1 MDIRDK
7 LIKIIKNEN
16 KKCPFTDDEIAKQ
29 LAVTREAVTLL
40 RKELNTP
47 DSRDRRKTYLYKDIE
62 SILEK
67 NKDIN
72 VSLLTKE
79 IVGQGYKVSR
89 NVVSKIK
96 AEIEQNRSDNTASK
110 KEEVKDSFEAL
121 VGFDESLKPC
131 VMQAKASILYP
142 PFGIPTLIVGESGV
156 GKTNFVECMY
166 KFAKDRGVIDKN
178 APFKVLNCADYSE
191 NPQLLLSILFGYKKG
206 AFTGADR
213 DTCGIVQEANNG
225 VLFLDEIH
233 RLPPEGQE
241 ILFSILDRG
250 SYRRLGETS
259 SDNKA
264 NVIFVGATTENI
276 ESSLL
281 LSFRRRIP
289 MLITIPPLSQRDIT
303 EKIELI
309 HYFFQQECNRINSK
323 IFVESK
329 AIKMLAM
336 KKYQGNIGQLRS
348 EIQVICANAFMKNIG
363 SRALTINI
371 GLEEFLQLDTLQKDI
386 ITDKK
391 RLMELN
397 SSAKDTIFVPFLQ
410 TKVGKQSNIIKDNY
424 CLPINIYTQI
434 EKKYKELEEL
444 RMGSE
449 EIKETLS
456 SFIINEFRKINVIT
470 KESSKLILL
479 DKLSNILNQEV
490 INAVRELRDELEIR
504 FEGRK
509 LNENILSYLAIH
521 IEETIR
527 RIKVNQNIVNYN
539 IDKIVKDLKSEFD
552 IALEFCKRLEQKFK
566 INIPVDEAGFV
577 AMYIN
582 SALKYEVS
590 RKHVGI
596 IVMSHG
602 KIATEIINVVKAI
615 LNEDFPV
622 AVDMPLDENPMKTY
636 ERVME
641 LVKLVDEGKGILFL
655 VDMGSLINIG
665 DMVSEKFGIPTRTI
679 DRVDLLSVLEAVRK
693 ATIEDST
700 LDNIYFSLIKAKFEY
715 PSFVMKNTAK
725 PMALL
730 SVCLTG
736 KGLALRI
743 REYLEQKYPGV
754 NIFQLGITDKS
765 FEDKAKSLCEQ
776 YNIVAA
782 IGTVNPEIEGINFI
796 PFQPDILASQSKTL
810 ELLLNA
816 KNNLS
821 IENLLEDD
829 LLIINPSVSNKNEL
843 IEIMS
848 SILINKGYVKKEYI
862 NSVISREEM
871 VPTFFKWRV
880 AIPHGQPDK
889 VIKSSIVFAK
899 LKEPMEWG
907 AGRVDIVCLAALKYS
922 DKKIISSILK
932 LFSNNSIMSELR
944 RCNSSN
950 AFKTCLLNS
959 IQEG

>member
-1 MDIRDK
+1 MDIKDK
-7 LIKIIKNEN
+7 LMEIIKNEN

-29 LAVTREAVTLL
+29 LFVTREAVTQL
-40 RKELNTP
+40 RKELDTP
-47 DSRDRRKTYLYKDIE
+47 DSRDRRKTYLYKDI
-62 SILEK
+62 SRILEE

-79 IVGQGYKVSR
+79 ILNEGYKVSR

-96 AEIEQNRSDNTASK
+96 AEIEQKKSEDIAAK
-110 KEEVKDSFEAL
+110 KEEIKDAFESL
-121 VGFDESLKPC
+121 VGFDESLRPS

-156 GKTNFVECMY
+156 GKTYFVECMY
-166 KFAKDRGVIDKN
+166 KFAKDKGVVQEN

-206 AFTGADR
+206 AFTGADK
-213 DTCGIVQEANNG
+213 DTCGIVEEANNG
-225 VLFLDEIH
+225 ILFLDEIH

-250 SYRRLGETS
+250 TYRRLGETS
-259 SDNKA
+259 CDNKA
-264 NVIFVGATTENI
+264 NIILVGATTENI

-309 HYFFQQECNRINSK
+309 HYFFQYECNRINSK

-336 KKYQGNIGQLRS
+336 KKYQGNIGQLKS

-363 SRALTINI
+363 SKSSTINI
-371 GLEEFLQLDTLQKDI
+371 GLEEFLQIDTLQKDI

-391 RLMELN
+391 KLMKLN
-397 SSAKDTIFVPFLQ
+397 SNANDTIFVPFLPV
-410 TKVGKQSNIIKDNY
+410 KVGRQNIIKDEY
-424 CLPINIYTQI
+424 CLPVNIYTQI
-434 EKKYKELEEL
+434 ENNYKELKE
-444 RMGSE
+444 MNMSSE

-456 SFIINEFRKINVIT
+456 TLIINEFRKINSIT
-470 KESSKLILL
+470 KENNKLIFL
-479 DKLSNILNQEV
+479 DKLSNIINQQV
-490 INAVRELRDELEIR
+490 IDAVKELKNELEVR
-504 FEGRK
+504 FEGKK

-521 IEETIR
+521 IEETIK
-527 RIKVNQNIVNYN
+527 RIKENQNIVNYN
-539 IDKIVKDLKSEFD
+539 IDKIAVNLKSEFD
-552 IALEFCKRLEQKFK
+552 IASEFCKKLEQRLQ
-566 INIPVDEAGFV
+566 INIPIDEVGFI

-582 SALKYEVS
+582 SILKYETS
-590 RKHVGI
+590 KKHVGI

-622 AVDMPLDENPMKTY
+622 AVDMPLDENPIKTY
-636 ERVME
+636 ERVMGI
-641 LVKLVDEGKGILFL
+641 VKSVDEGKGILFL

-665 DMVSEKFGIPTRTI
+665 ERVTEKFGIKTRTI

-693 ATIEDST
+693 ATVEDST
-700 LDNIYFSLIKAKFEY
+700 LDNIYISLIRAKFEY
-715 PSFVMKNTAK
+715 PSLIMKNTKK
-725 PMALL
+725 PIALL
-730 SVCLTG
+730 AVCLTG

-743 REYLEQKYPGV
+743 REYLEGKYPGV
-754 NIFQLGITDKS
+754 NIFQLGIVDKS
-765 FEDKAKSLCEQ
+765 FEEKAKDLCEQ
-776 YNIVAA
+776 YNVVAA

-796 PFQPDILASQSKTL
+796 PFQPDILASQNKTL
-810 ELLLNA
+810 ELLLNS
-816 KNNLS
+816 KDNLS
-821 IENLLEDD
+821 LKNMIEDD
-829 LLIINPSVSNKNEL
+829 LLIINPHVSNKNEL

-848 SILINKGYVKKEYI
+848 SMLINKGYVKKEYI
-862 NSVISREEM
+862 NSVMSREEM
-871 VPTFFKWRV
+871 EPTFFKWGV

-889 VIKSSIVFAK
+889 VIKSSVVFAK
-899 LKEPMEWG
+899 LKQPIRWG
-907 AGRVDIVCLAALKYS
+907 EGKVDIVCLAALKYS
-922 DKKIISSILK
+922 DKKIISSILR
-932 LFSNNSIMSELR
+932 LFSNNLIMSELR
-944 RCNSSN
+944 KCNFN
-950 AFKTCLLNS
+950 TDFKTCLLNNV
-959 IQEG
+959 QEG

>member
-1 MDIRDK
+1 MDIKDK
-7 LIKIIKNEN
+7 LIKIIKSEN

-29 LAVTREAVTLL
+29 LSVTREAVTQL
-40 RKELNTP
+40 RKELDTP
-47 DSRDRRKTYLYKDIE
+47 DSRDRRKTYLYKDI
-62 SILEK
+62 SRILEE

-79 IVGQGYKVSR
+79 ILDEGYKVSR

-96 AEIEQNRSDNTASK
+96 AEIEQK
-110 KEEVKDSFEAL
+110 KSEDIAAKKVEVKDAFESL
-121 VGFDESLKPC
+121 VGFDESLKPS

-156 GKTNFVECMY
+156 GKTYFVECMY
-166 KFAKDRGVIDKN
+166 KFAKERGVIKN
-178 APFKVLNCADYSE
+178 AAPFKVLNCADYSE

-206 AFTGADR
+206 AFTGADK
-213 DTCGIVQEANNG
+213 DTCGIVEEANNG
-225 VLFLDEIH
+225 ILFLDEIH

-250 SYRRLGETS
+250 TYRRLGETS
-259 SDNKA
+259 CDNKA
-264 NVIFVGATTENI
+264 NIILVGATTENI

-309 HYFFQQECNRINSK
+309 HYFFQHECNRINSK

-336 KKYQGNIGQLRS
+336 KKYQGNIGQLKS

-363 SRALTINI
+363 SKSSTINI
-371 GLEEFLQLDTLQKDI
+371 GLEEFLQIDTLQKDV

-391 RLMELN
+391 RLMKLN
-397 SSAKDTIFVPFLQ
+397 SNANDTLFVPFLPA
-410 TKVGKQSNIIKDNY
+410 KVGRQNIIKDEY
-424 CLPINIYTQI
+424 CLPVNIYTQI
-434 EKKYKELEEL
+434 ENKYKELKE
-444 RMGSE
+444 MNMSSE

-456 SFIINEFRKINVIT
+456 TLIINEFRKINSIT
-470 KESSKLILL
+470 KENNKLIFL
-479 DKLSNILNQEV
+479 DKLSNILNQQV
-490 INAVRELRDELEIR
+490 INAVKELKNELEIR
-504 FEGRK
+504 FEGKK

-527 RIKVNQNIVNYN
+527 RIKENQNIVNYN
-539 IDKIVKDLKSEFD
+539 IDKIAVNLKNEFD
-552 IALEFCKRLEQKFK
+552 IASEFCKKLEQRLQ
-566 INIPVDEAGFV
+566 INIPIDEVGFI

-582 SALKYEVS
+582 SILKYEAS
-590 RKHVGI
+590 KKHVGI

-602 KIATEIINVVKAI
+602 KIATEIINVVNAI

-636 ERVME
+636 ERVMGI
-641 LVKLVDEGKGILFL
+641 VKSVDEGKGILFL

-665 DMVSEKFGIPTRTI
+665 ERVTEKFGIKTRTI

-700 LDNIYFSLIKAKFEY
+700 LDNIYLSLLRAKFEY
-715 PSFVMKNTAK
+715 PSLIMKNTKK
-725 PMALL
+725 PIALL
-730 SVCLTG
+730 AVCLTG

-743 REYLEQKYPGV
+743 REYLEGKYPGV
-754 NIFQLGITDKS
+754 NIFQLGIADKS
-765 FEDKAKSLCEQ
+765 FEEKAKDLCEQ

-796 PFQPDILASQSKTL
+796 PFQSDILASQNKTL

-816 KNNLS
+816 KDSLS
-821 IENLLEDD
+821 LKNMIEDE
-829 LLIINPSVSNKNEL
+829 LLIINPDVSNKNEL

-848 SILINKGYVKKEYI
+848 SMLINKGYVKKEYI

-871 VPTFFKWRV
+871 EPTFFKWGV

-889 VIKSSIVFAK
+889 VIKSSVVFAK
-899 LKEPMEWG
+899 LKHPIKWG
-907 AGRVDIVCLAALKYS
+907 EGKVDIVCLAALKYS
-922 DKKIISSILK
+922 DKKIISSILR
-932 LFSNNSIMSELR
+932 LFSNNLIMSELR
-944 RCNSSN
+944 KCSFSTD
-950 AFKTCLLNS
+950 FKTCLLNNV
-959 IQEG
+959 QEG

>member
-1 MDIRDK
+1 MDIKDK
-7 LIKIIKNEN
+7 LMEIIKNEN

-29 LAVTREAVTLL
+29 LSVTREAVTQL
-40 RKELNTP
+40 RKELDTP
-47 DSRDRRKTYLYKDIE
+47 DSRGRRKTYLYKDICR
-62 SILEK
+62 ILEE

-79 IVGQGYKVSR
+79 ILNEGYKVSR

-96 AEIEQNRSDNTASK
+96 AEIQQKKSEDIAAK
-110 KEEVKDSFEAL
+110 KEEIKDAFESL
-121 VGFDESLKPC
+121 VGFDESLRPS

-156 GKTNFVECMY
+156 GKTYFVECMY
-166 KFAKDRGVIDKN
+166 KFAKDKGVIQEN

-206 AFTGADR
+206 AFTGADK
-213 DTCGIVQEANNG
+213 DTCGIVEEANNG
-225 VLFLDEIH
+225 ILFLDEIH

-250 SYRRLGETS
+250 TYRRLGETS
-259 SDNKA
+259 CDNKA
-264 NVIFVGATTENI
+264 NIILVGATTENI

-309 HYFFQQECNRINSK
+309 HYFFQYECNRINSK

-336 KKYQGNIGQLRS
+336 KKYQGNIGQLKS

-363 SRALTINI
+363 SKFSTINI
-371 GLEEFLQLDTLQKDI
+371 GLEEFLQIDTQQKDV

-391 RLMELN
+391 RLMKLN
-397 SSAKDTIFVPFLQ
+397 SNANDTLFVPFLPV
-410 TKVGKQSNIIKDNY
+410 KVGRQNIIKDEY
-424 CLPINIYTQI
+424 CLPVNIYTII
-434 EKKYKELEEL
+434 ENKYKELKE
-444 RMGSE
+444 MNMNNE

-456 SFIINEFRKINVIT
+456 TLIINEFRKINSIT
-470 KESSKLILL
+470 KENNKWIFL
-479 DKLSNILNQEV
+479 DKLSNIINQQV
-490 INAVRELRDELEIR
+490 MDAVKELKNELEVR
-504 FEGRK
+504 FEGKK

-521 IEETIR
+521 IEETIK
-527 RIKVNQNIVNYN
+527 RIKENQNIVNYN
-539 IDKIVKDLKSEFD
+539 IDKIAVNLKSEFD
-552 IALEFCKRLEQKFK
+552 IASEFCKKLEQRLQ
-566 INIPVDEAGFV
+566 INIPIDEVGFI

-582 SALKYEVS
+582 SILKYETS
-590 RKHVGI
+590 KKHVGI

-622 AVDMPLDENPMKTY
+622 AVDMPLDENPIKTY
-636 ERVME
+636 ERVMGI
-641 LVKLVDEGKGILFL
+641 VKSVDEGKGILFL

-665 DMVSEKFGIPTRTI
+665 ERVTEKFGIKTRTI

-693 ATIEDST
+693 ATVEDST
-700 LDNIYFSLIKAKFEY
+700 LDNIYISLIRAKFEY
-715 PSFVMKNTAK
+715 PSLIMKNTKK
-725 PMALL
+725 PVALL
-730 SVCLTG
+730 AVCLTG

-743 REYLEQKYPGV
+743 REYLEGKYPGV
-754 NIFQLGITDKS
+754 NIFQLGIADKS
-765 FEDKAKSLCEQ
+765 FEEKAKDLCEQ
-776 YNIVAA
+776 YNVVAA

-796 PFQPDILASQSKTL
+796 PFQPDILASQNKTL
-810 ELLLNA
+810 ELLLNS
-816 KNNLS
+816 KDNLS
-821 IENLLEDD
+821 LKNMIEDD
-829 LLIINPSVSNKNEL
+829 LLIINPHVSNKNEL

-848 SILINKGYVKKEYI
+848 SMLINKGYVKKEYI

-871 VPTFFKWRV
+871 EPTFFKWGV

-889 VIKSSIVFAK
+889 VIKSSVVFAK
-899 LKEPMEWG
+899 LKQPIKWG
-907 AGRVDIVCLAALKYS
+907 QGKVDIVCLAALKYS
-922 DKKIISSILK
+922 DKKIISSILR
-932 LFSNNSIMSELR
+932 LFSNNLIMSELR
-944 RCNSSN
+944 KCNFN
-950 AFKTCLLNS
+950 TDFKTCLLNNV
-959 IQEG
+959 QEG